1 MFRNLKPLPITLF
14 LVLLC
19 LCTGVKASAQK
30 TYIVCVGLNV
40 NRDNVNPLA
49 NPRADMRSIAH
60 YFHNYNGSEV
70 FMLLDANATR
80 DHILKVLKKQFA
92 KSTSNDEII
101 FAYSGHGFDGGVST
115 YNNDEVIYCSE
126 IQQIMHKAKARRKMM
141 FIMSCHSG
149 SFTKKYNST
158 KDKRRQYNKKSSV
171 LLFLSSQSDE
181 YSWANP
187 MMENSYFY
195 HYLMKAFEGEADRN
209 NDKKV
214 TARELFNYVAP
225 HVEESTDNLQH
236 PVMWGRFSD
245 DMVIIDLNNFNRSSY
260 TDN

>member
-1 MFRNLKPLPITLF
+1 MFRNLKPLPITLM

-19 LCTGVKASAQK
+19 LCSSLQASAQK

-40 NRDNVNPLA
+40 NRDNVDPL
-49 NPRADMRSIAH
+49 PCSRADMRSIAH
-60 YFHNYNGSEV
+60 YFHSYNGSEV

-92 KSTSNDEII
+92 KSTANDEII

-115 YNNDEVIYCSE
+115 YNNNEVVYCSE

-149 SFTKKYNST
+149 SFTKKYDNT
-158 KDKRRQYNKKSSV
+158 KDKRRNYSKKSNV
-171 LLFLSSQSDE
+171 LLFLSSQSNE
-181 YSWANP
+181 YSWENS

-195 HYLMKAFEGEADRN
+195 HFLMKALEGAADRN
-209 NDKKV
+209 NDNKV

-225 HVEESTDNLQH
+225 HVEESSGYKQH
-236 PVMWGRFSD
+236 PVMWGRFPD
-245 DMVIIDLNNFNRSSY
+245 DMVIVDLNNFNRSSY
-260 TDN
+260 NSN